1 MLAKRTL
8 VVAGALGFIG
18 TFLPVFSGDW
28 SSSLWSAR
36 VSADG
41 FHTYLIQLA
50 FLGAA
55 VLGAH
60 GIRHGMPRWKA
71 FAAIV
76 CFALPVFEFAR
87 GVSGDASFLQ
97 LLGLAIGA
105 KLVAVGALAGTIS
118 GIIAATQHEP
128 VPRASVMT

>member
-1 MLAKRTL
+1 MLWKRTV
-8 VVAGALGFIG
+8 VVAGALGLIG
-18 TFLPVFSGDW
+18 SFLPFFAGDW

-36 VSADG
+36 ASRDG
-41 FHTYLIQLA
+41 FHTYLILIA
-50 FLGAA
+50 FIGAA
-55 VLGAH
+55 ALGVH
-60 GIRHGMPRWKA
+60 GIRHGMQRWKA

-76 CFALPVFEFAR
+76 CFALPIFELAR
-87 GVSGDASFLQ
+87 GVSGDATFLQ

-118 GIIAATQHEP
+118 AIVAATQHEP

>member
-1 MLAKRTL
+1 MLWKRTL
-8 VVAGALGFIG
+8 VVAGALGVIG
-18 TFLPVFSGDW
+18 SFLPFFPGDW

-36 VSADG
+36 WSPDG
-41 FHTYLIQLA
+41 VHTYLVLIA

-55 VLGAH
+55 VLGVH

-105 KLVAVGALAGTIS
+105 KLVGIGALAGTIAA
-118 GIIAATQHEP
+118 IVAATQHEP

>member
-18 TFLPVFSGDW
+18 TFLPFFSGDW

-36 VSADG
+36 VTTDG

-55 VLGAH
+55 ALGAH
-60 GIRHGMPRWKA
+60 GLRHGMPRWKG

-76 CFALPVFEFAR
+76 CFALPLFELAR

-105 KLVAVGALAGTIS
+105 KLVAVGALAGTIA
-118 GIIAATQHEP
+118 GIVAATQHEP